1 MKKTRKNNIFSVLL
15 MTLMLCAC
23 SNTPVSTSSSVP
35 TTSETPTVKEA
46 NVIILCGQSNA
57 EGNTWNRMLMQ
68 KDEALFNKYFEAHSS
83 NTKIKFRCNAMQPTH
98 LNESKTFSS
107 IRLGMGYDFER
118 FGPEIGM
125 NEVFET
131 KTFERDLFIIKYAS
145 GGTTLQRDWLS
156 TSSSTETLPVGV
168 LYSRMVDY
176 IHQCLSELEDQ
187 NYYPYIKG
195 ICWMQ
200 GESDGGYYANQYESN
215 ELNLMKDLREEFSYY
230 VEEGDNK
237 IKFVSGGISPY
248 WENYS
253 IINQGKKNNA
263 LLDEENNYYID
274 TIQNQLSY
282 DQEPDNGI
290 DYCHYD
296 SLAMVELGKLFA
308 NALLSFDVI
317 H

>member
-15 MTLMLCAC
+15 MTFMLCAC
-23 SNTPVSTSSSVP
+23 SKTPVSTSSNVP

-168 LYSRMVDY
+168 LYSGMVDY

-290 DYCHYD
+290 DSCHYD

>member
-1 MKKTRKNNIFSVLL
+1 MENTRRKTLISLGA
-15 MTLMLCAC
+15 MLFMLTGCT
-23 SNTPVSTSSSVP
+23 NKP
-35 TTSETPTVKEA
+35 TPTPDKPEIKEA

-57 EGNTWNRMLMQ
+57 EGNTWNRMLME
-68 KDEALFNKYFEAHSS
+68 KDEALFNKYFEGDGSK
-83 NTKIKFRCNAMQPTH
+83 TKIKFRSNAMDESH

-125 NEVFET
+125 NEIFET
-131 KTFERDLFIIKYAS
+131 KSFNRDLFIIKYAS

-156 TSSSTETLPVGV
+156 PSSSTDTLKVGP
-168 LYSRMVDY
+168 LYTGIVKY
-176 IHQCLSELEDQ
+176 IHEALKELEDQ

-200 GESDGGYYANQYESN
+200 GESDGGYFANQYKSN
-215 ELNLMKDLREEFSYY
+215 EQNLINDLRNEFAYYTEE
-230 VEEGDNK
+230 EDGK

-248 WENYS
+248 WANYK
-253 IINQGKKNNA
+253 IINDGKKENA
-263 LLDEENNYYID
+263 SLDPNNNYYID
-274 TIQNQLSY
+274 TIEHNLSY
-282 DQEPDNGI
+282 DKEPTNSI

-308 NALLSFDVI
+308 NALLNSDVI
-317 H
+317 K

>member
-131 KTFERDLFIIKYAS
+131 KTFERD
-145 GGTTLQRDWLS
+145 
-156 TSSSTETLPVGV
+156 
-168 LYSRMVDY
+168 
-176 IHQCLSELEDQ
+176 
-187 NYYPYIKG
+187 
-195 ICWMQ
+195 
-200 GESDGGYYANQYESN
+200 
-215 ELNLMKDLREEFSYY
+215 
-230 VEEGDNK
+230 
-237 IKFVSGGISPY
+237 
-248 WENYS
+248 
-253 IINQGKKNNA
+253 
-263 LLDEENNYYID
+263 
-274 TIQNQLSY
+274 
-282 DQEPDNGI
+282 
-290 DYCHYD
+290 
-296 SLAMVELGKLFA
+296 
-308 NALLSFDVI
+308 
-317 H
+317 